1 MHNNLDR
8 DDDLGLVFDMIDH
21 NGDGVLSLKEM
32 ASSIRNVPDIA
43 AALGFSP
50 GRAGD
55 NAILEQELNEME
67 FDELGYVSKH
77 DFITHFYSHVPH
89 ATPTTRSPHRPAGR
103 AKPHT
108 GRSMDIKRNVKKI
121 QARVSLVDN

>member
-50 GRAGD
+50 
-55 NAILEQELNEME
+55 
-67 FDELGYVSKH
+67 
-77 DFITHFYSHVPH
+77 
-89 ATPTTRSPHRPAGR
+89 
-103 AKPHT
+103 
-108 GRSMDIKRNVKKI
+108 
-121 QARVSLVDN
+121 